1 MGVIED
7 REQSRMKNHFRPNS
21 RAAHSH
27 VFSLIELIWVMVIIM
42 IIAGMSMGIASSI
55 SKAGGAD
62 GGARMLS
69 RQLFL
74 CRDYAIMNRRKV
86 ALLLPTVDDLS
97 GDSMIQKS
105 YGGIAMRA
113 CLLKPGAGNEFES
126 FIGDKWQVIPQ
137 LVLIDLPVAPDPA
150 AKNLTKVTNVFI
162 DLEGSYSASEI
173 TTDINVINGVMAI
186 IFRPNGSLE
195 TASDVTGLQI
205 TDGVEAIHEIEVNW
219 LTGKARFVKN

>member
-86 ALLLPTVDDLS
+86 ALLLPTVDELS
-97 GDSMIQKS
+97 STNGGDPALQQA

-113 CLLKPGAGNEFES
+113 CLLEPGVINEFES

-137 LVLIDLPVAPDPA
+137 RVAIDLSA
-150 AKNLTKVTNVFI
+150 ATSLTEVKNVDI
-162 DLEGSYSASEI
+162 DLEGSYGASVI
-173 TTDINVINGVMAI
+173 TTDIKVINGVMAI
-186 IFRPNGSLE
+186 IFRPNGSLV
-195 TASDVTGLQI
+195 TVANVTGLQI

-219 LTGKARFVKN
+219 LTGKARFIKN